1 MSAFPPTAD
10 ISAMF
15 RHVRFV
21 PETDISSHPAQRSGH
36 FAGVLDKE
44 PRDWTD
50 GTVLQCKNADLHFRR
65 PHVDWQDLHV
75 ARIIAT
81 MMN

>member
-1 MSAFPPTAD
+1 MGER
-10 ISAMF
+10 IG
-15 RHVRFV
+15 V
-21 PETDISSHPAQRSGH
+21 TD
-36 FAGVLDKE
+36 VLDKE

-50 GTVLQCKNADLHFRR
+50 GTVLQCKNADRHFRR